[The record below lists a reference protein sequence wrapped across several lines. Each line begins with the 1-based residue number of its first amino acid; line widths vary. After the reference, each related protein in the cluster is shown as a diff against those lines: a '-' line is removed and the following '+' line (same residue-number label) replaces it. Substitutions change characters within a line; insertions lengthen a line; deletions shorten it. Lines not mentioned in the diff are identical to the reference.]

1 MRKINKKIEFK
12 IAADGSSASGKTTGG
27 KLIAKKLKMKFLS
40 SGALY
45 RFCALKTLENKNTY
59 NVKFINKIAN
69 SITLKKLQNK
79 KLYSPEVAKLSSI
92 IAKKPYVRKALKG
105 FQKNFIKKS
114 KLVVVEGR
122 DIGSKIMPNADL
134 KLFFTC
140 STKEKAKRR
149 LKEFKSL
156 NKKITLK
163 QVEKALIQR
172 DKEDTKRKISPL
184 IMTKNAVLVDTTKL
198 TIKQMEAKLTNLV
211 KNSIKKNMEIYKDLS
226 SPASQQFEK
235 LLNSQLS
242 KNKIEEG
249 KIIEGKITKITD
261 KYVFLFIPGLKSE
274 PVIDINEMKMIGMQ
288 DKVVEGAEVSV
299 LLEKIEDKNGDVVVS
314 AQKAQKIK
322 GWYELEKAYEDN
334 QSING
339 KITSKCKGGV
349 IVEHIETGSLMFCP
363 GSQISDKPMKS
374 VDHLIG
380 VEQKFAII
388 KLDKVR
394 GNACVSRRQ
403 IVSSHKKEDKA
414 KIIEKFKVGD
424 IIKDAVVKGYSS
436 FGCFFEVNNEID
448 VLVHLQEISYSRV
461 NHPDEIFNIG
471 EKHDLKVIS
480 IDMEKL
486 QIGCSIKQLSPDPF
500 EHISNYEIGKPY
512 KVKVVKITDYGC
524 FCELEPGLSTLL
536 HSSEISWTKKN
547 ISPKKL
553 FKVGDQ
559 IDCVITEIDKDKRR
573 VAISHRLTNENPYTT
588 LENKYPVGS
597 DIDGVV
603 TSANEYALYVKL
615 GDFDIDGFLHSN
627 DLSYSGKPEDELKK
641 HKKGEK
647 LKVRVLEIKKE
658 EQKVRVG
665 LKQLEK
671 DPFDFFKGKKVNDI
685 ITVQVVSSDSKG
697 LMVKPEGCDLEFL
710 IKKSQIAVSAA
721 DARPSRFVGG
731 ERIDSAIAEIN
742 FDKRKVNLSIKLLE
756 ELQNKEAVDKFSSP
770 LSGKNLP
777 FSSLSE
783 KLDDKK
789 KKETE

>member
-1 MRKINKKIEFK
+1 
-12 IAADGSSASGKTTGG
+12 
-27 KLIAKKLKMKFLS
+27 
-40 SGALY
+40 
-45 RFCALKTLENKNTY
+45 
-59 NVKFINKIAN
+59 
-69 SITLKKLQNK
+69 
-79 KLYSPEVAKLSSI
+79 
-92 IAKKPYVRKALKG
+92 
-105 FQKNFIKKS
+105 
-114 KLVVVEGR
+114 
-122 DIGSKIMPNADL
+122 
-134 KLFFTC
+134 
-140 STKEKAKRR
+140 
-149 LKEFKSL
+149 
-156 NKKITLK
+156 
-163 QVEKALIQR
+163 
-172 DKEDTKRKISPL
+172 
-184 IMTKNAVLVDTTKL
+184 
-198 TIKQMEAKLTNLV
+198 
-211 KNSIKKNMEIYKDLS
+211 MEIYKDLS
-226 SPASQQFEK
+226 SPATKQFEE

-249 KIIEGKITKITD
+249 KIVEGKITKITN

-274 PVIDINEMKMIGMQ
+274 PVIDVNEIKIIGMK
-288 DKVVEGAEVSV
+288 DKVVEGATISV
-299 LLEKIEDKNGDVVVS
+299 LLEKIEDKNGDVIVS

-322 GWYELEKAYEDN
+322 GWYQLEKAYEEN

-349 IVEHIETGSLMFCP
+349 IVEHLETGSLMFCP

-374 VDHLIG
+374 IDHLIG

-403 IVSSHKKEDKA
+403 IVSSNKKEDKA
-414 KIIEKFKVGD
+414 KIIEKFEVGD

-471 EKHDLKVIS
+471 EKHDLKIIS

-524 FCELEPGLSTLL
+524 FCELEAGLSTLL

-553 FKVGDQ
+553 FKLGDK
-559 IDCVITEIDKDKRR
+559 INCVITEIDKEKRR
-573 VAISHRLTNENPYTT
+573 VAISHKLTIENPYKT
-588 LENKYPVGS
+588 LEDNYPVGS
-597 DIDGVV
+597 DINGVV
-603 TSANEYALYVKL
+603 SNSNEYALYVKL
-615 GDFDIDGFLHSN
+615 ADFDIDGFLHSN
-627 DLSYSGKPEDELKK
+627 DLSYSGSPEEELKK
-641 HKKGEK
+641 YKKGDK
-647 LKVRVLEIKKE
+647 LKVKVLEIKNN
-658 EQKVRVG
+658 EQKVRIG

-671 DPFDFFKGKKVNDI
+671 DPFDWFKDKKINDA
-685 ITVQVVSSDSKG
+685 ITVKVTSSDNKG
-697 LMVKPEGCDLEFL
+697 LIVKPEGCELEFL
-710 IKKSQIAVSAA
+710 IKKSQIAMNAA
-721 DARPSRFVGG
+721 DARPARFVGG
-731 ERIDSAIAEIN
+731 ERIDAAIADLN
-742 FDKRKVNLSIKLLE
+742 LDKRKVVLSIKLLE
-756 ELQNKEAVDKFSSP
+756 ELRNKEAVSKFSSP

-783 KLDDKK
+783 KLDDIKKK